1 MAVFISCRSKKKT
14 KATNKEQ
21 DMALKIAGIEPVEL
35 GDRQCKPRLDADKRL
50 RLRQIKLDT
59 KSGTEKAIEVIASCF
74 PDDEDFVADFLKN
87 EAGPTDLQL
96 IALYLQGGQ
105 QALDSYQRILDK
117 LMAEA
122 TQNATNT
129 ITEGTDAN
137 N

>member
-1 MAVFISCRSKKKT
+1 
-14 KATNKEQ
+14 
-21 DMALKIAGIEPVEL
+21 MALKIAGIEPVEL

-50 RLRQIKLDT
+50 RLREIKLDT
-59 KSGTEKAIEVIASCF
+59 KSSTEKAIEVIASCF
-74 PDDEDFVADFLKN
+74 PDDEDFVANFLKN

-122 TQNATNT
+122 TQNATNM